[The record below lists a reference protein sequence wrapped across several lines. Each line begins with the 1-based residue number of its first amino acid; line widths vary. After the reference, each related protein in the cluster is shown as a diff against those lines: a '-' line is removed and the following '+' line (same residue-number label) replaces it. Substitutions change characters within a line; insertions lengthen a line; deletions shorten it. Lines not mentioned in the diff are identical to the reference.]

1 MHIHYI
7 HWKGKLEFIDCFGC
21 AAFLSGVIINIKVLL
36 NMYSRH
42 IICTWPAWYVPTTE
56 QKGGPASLSALFYG
70 SAWLHLKLIPL
81 LY

>member
-21 AAFLSGVIINIKVLL
+21 AAFLFGVIINIKVLL

-42 IICTWPAWYVPTTE
+42 IICTWPAWYVPTTGNKKVAP
-56 QKGGPASLSALFYG
+56 QASLLFSMGVLGYT
-70 SAWLHLKLIPL
+70 
-81 LY
+81 